1 MIVDTSP
8 SVIITPTTLFHHVQH
23 AEEYRQTPAVGT
35 FLRWVRFFG
44 IFASTFLLPLWLLF
58 VIQPSLLPDNLSF
71 IGLNKD
77 THIPIIMQIFLAD
90 LGVEFLRM
98 AAIHT
103 PTTLSISMGL
113 IAAVLIGDIAINVGL
128 FSPEVILYVSLSAI
142 GAYTTP
148 SYELSLANK
157 MVKLFMLILV
167 ALFKVEG
174 FVIGLTILTIVMASI
189 RSLRTPYLWPLLPF
203 NGKAFWHILVRTSVP
218 GGKVRPSIVH
228 PRNRSRQP

>member
-1 MIVDTSP
+1 
-8 SVIITPTTLFHHVQH
+8 
-23 AEEYRQTPAVGT
+23 
-35 FLRWVRFFG
+35 
-44 IFASTFLLPLWLLF
+44 
-58 VIQPSLLPDNLSF
+58 
-71 IGLNKD
+71 
-77 THIPIIMQIFLAD
+77 
-90 LGVEFLRM
+90 M

-103 PTTLSISMGL
+103 PTALSTAMGL

-174 FVIGLTILTIVMASI
+174 FVIGLTILTIVMTSI

-203 NGKAFWHILVRTSVP
+203 NGKAFWHVLVRTSVP
-218 GGKVRPSIVH
+218 GEKSGRASFIRETAPDSREDGISRGFSPGKSLFFSNRIQVFGSRCLCIRSQ
-228 PRNRSRQP
+228 RSRLPGGCRCCSVF

>member
-1 MIVDTSP
+1 
-8 SVIITPTTLFHHVQH
+8 
-23 AEEYRQTPAVGT
+23 
-35 FLRWVRFFG
+35 
-44 IFASTFLLPLWLLF
+44 
-58 VIQPSLLPDNLSF
+58 
-71 IGLNKD
+71 
-77 THIPIIMQIFLAD
+77 MQIFLAD

-103 PTTLSISMGL
+103 PTPLTAMGL

-142 GAYTTP
+142 GTYTTP

-174 FVIGLTILTIVMASI
+174 FVIGFTILTIIMVSI
-189 RSLRTPYLWPLLPF
+189 RSLETPYLWPFLPF
-203 NGKAFWHILVRTSVP
+203 NGKAFWNVLVRTSVP
-218 GGKVRPSIVH
+218 GAKIRPSIVH
-228 PRNRSRQP
+228 PKNRVRQ